1 VSVSSVVCGGGVLGV
16 VVCRCPRCG
25 GVSVST
31 ILTLI
36 LVPVLYCSF
45 AGVGI
50 RRTRKKIKKDRELN
64 DYYQLHKE
72 KMTKPRKQ

>member
-1 VSVSSVVCGGGVLGV
+1 M
-16 VVCRCPRCG
+16 
-25 GVSVST
+25 ST

-45 AGVGI
+45 AGIGI